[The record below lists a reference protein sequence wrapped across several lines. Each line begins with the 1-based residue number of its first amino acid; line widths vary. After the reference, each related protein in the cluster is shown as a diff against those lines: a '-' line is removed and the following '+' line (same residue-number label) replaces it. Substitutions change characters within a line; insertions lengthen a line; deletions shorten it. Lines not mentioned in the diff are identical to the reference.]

1 MTNTKL
7 ISNIINVQNYA
18 PTIVNSNE
26 YKIKEEF
33 EPRAYTP
40 EKLIKSQRYRILTPS
55 PPYFV
60 FSKAKSMS
68 EEENDKR
75 KYQRC
80 RKRLNSLLDSTQI
93 GT

>member
-1 MTNTKL
+1 MTDAEL
-7 ISNIINVQNYA
+7 INNIINMQNYS
-18 PTIVNSNE
+18 PTTVNNNE
-26 YKIKEEF
+26 YEIKEEF
-33 EPRAYTP
+33 KPRAYTP
-40 EKLIKSQRYRILTPS
+40 ERLIKSQKYRILTPS

-60 FSKAKSMS
+60 FSKAKLIS
-68 EEENDKR
+68 EEQNDKR